1 MPASDLK
8 GPAILFVIQLSQM
21 VEIIHGCLA
30 NISIKMDLQVP
41 NPTKVSDGS
50 ARNYNEMEY
59 LIIK

>member
-1 MPASDLK
+1 MVVWQI
-8 GPAILFVIQLSQM
+8 GAIFQVLEQQVQL
-21 VEIIHGCLA
+21 
-30 NISIKMDLQVP
+30 ISIKMDLQVP